1 MKRFTISKLDVS
13 SESCLCQRL
22 FYELGVDVQG
32 LLADIMF
39 HSLPLTIKDVARR
52 AGVSIGTVSR
62 VINNFPDVDGKLRE
76 RVEAAIR
83 ELNYRPN
90 ARARLFVQNATPVLS
105 FILSNRTLINPFH
118 SGILQGVEEFCAQAG
133 YFVMFTQ
140 YDYSRQTSPGE
151 LRLPGVLRSHGMADC
166 LILAGTNYDNFV
178 EALENLAVPYVVL
191 SNHFVTAGDHSPNDR
206 VGWDD
211 TSGAYEA
218 TRYLIALGHRHIWF
232 IGDTSLPWYRRR
244 FSAYSAAMTE
254 AGLEPLGQTVG
265 LADNYYANGYACTDV
280 ILESKRPVTAIF
292 AAYDEMAFGAWDAL
306 RKRGLEVPRD
316 VSLVGFGDND
326 ESQFKTP
333 PLTTIRVD
341 RSRVGAELARMAI
354 EKLKSPGKRT
364 AEVTIPVSLVKR
376 GTTRPPE
383 AANS

>member
-1 MKRFTISKLDVS
+1 MVAAVN
-13 SESCLCQRL
+13 L
-22 FYELGVDVQG
+22 FF
-32 LLADIMF
+32 LLLEWIVLTPQADIMF
-39 HSLPLTIKDVARR
+39 HRLPATIKDVAAR

-62 VINNFPDVDGKLRE
+62 VINNHSDVDDKLRE

-90 ARARLFVQNATPVLS
+90 ARARSFVQNSTPILS

-140 YDYSRQTSPGE
+140 YDYSRQTPPADLE
-151 LRLPGVLRSHGMADC
+151 LPGVLRSHGMADC

-178 EALENLAVPYVVL
+178 EAIEALAVPYVVL
-191 SNHFVTAGDHSPNDR
+191 KNHFFTASDPSPYNR

-211 TSGAYEA
+211 TAGAYDG
-218 TRYLIALGHRHIWF
+218 TKYLIALGHKHIWF
-232 IGDTSLPWYRRR
+232 IGDASLPWYRQR
-244 FSAYSAAMTE
+244 FEAYSLAMTE
-254 AGLEPLGQTVG
+254 VGLEPLGQTVG
-265 LADNYYANGYACTDV
+265 LADNYYANGYACTEV
-280 ILESKRPVTAIF
+280 ILASKRPVTAIF

-306 RKRGLEVPRD
+306 RRHGLEVPRD
-316 VSLVGFGDND
+316 VSLLGYGDND

-354 EKLKSPGKRT
+354 EKLKHPGKPML
-364 AEVTIPVSLVKR
+364 EVCLPVLLVKR

-383 AANS
+383 NLS

>member
-1 MKRFTISKLDVS
+1 MVAVNLFFLDVTS
-13 SESCLCQRL
+13 IAP
-22 FYELGVDVQG
+22 GPHT
-32 LLADIMF
+32 DIMF
-39 HSLPLTIKDVARR
+39 HNVPSTIKDVAAR

-62 VINNFPDVDGKLRE
+62 VINNYADVDARLRE
-76 RVEAAIR
+76 RVESAVR

-90 ARARLFVQNATPVLS
+90 ARARSFVQNSTPILS

-118 SGILQGVEEFCAQAG
+118 SGILQGVEEYCAQAG

-140 YDYSRQTSPGE
+140 YDYARQTQPAD
-151 LRLPGVLRSHGMADC
+151 LQLPGVLRSHGMADC

-178 EALENLAVPYVVL
+178 EALERLAVPYVVL
-191 SNHFVTAGDHSPNDR
+191 SNHFFTANDPSAFDR

-211 TSGAYEA
+211 TSGAYEG

-232 IGDTSLPWYRRR
+232 IGDTSLPWYRQRYA
-244 FSAYSAAMTE
+244 AYSRAMAE

-265 LADNYYANGYACTDV
+265 LADNYYANGQACTEV
-280 ILESKRPVTAIF
+280 ILASKRPVTAIF

-306 RKRGLEVPRD
+306 RRHGLEVPRD
-316 VSLVGFGDND
+316 VSLIGYGDND

-341 RSRVGAELARMAI
+341 RSRVGGELARMAI
-354 EKLKSPGKRT
+354 EKLKYPGKRMP
-364 AEVTIPVSLVKR
+364 EISLPVLLIKR
-376 GTTRPPE
+376 GTTRPLEIP
-383 AANS
+383 S